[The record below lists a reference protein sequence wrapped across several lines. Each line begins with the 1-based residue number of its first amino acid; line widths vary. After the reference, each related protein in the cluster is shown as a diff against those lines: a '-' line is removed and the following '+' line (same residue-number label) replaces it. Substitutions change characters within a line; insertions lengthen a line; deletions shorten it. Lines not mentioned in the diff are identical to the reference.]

1 MMSYLT
7 IKYEKNIFLQNFVNE
22 RRITMIETQTVLEK
36 IMHDRKSVRKYK
48 EGVVIPQEKL
58 LYLLDQATSAPSSS
72 NMQPWRFMVIQ
83 DEAAKQKLLPIAFNQ
98 EQIVQSSA
106 TIAVLGDK
114 KMYEKSAD
122 IYNASYEQ
130 GFMSREVADHM
141 ITSSEKLYS
150 GLSEEALTN
159 VIQFD
164 AGLISMQ
171 IMLLAKDMGYDTV
184 PMGGF
189 NKQQFAEAF
198 DVPENEFPILLI
210 SIGEAAAEAYGSS
223 RIDVKKLT
231 RFI

>member
-1 MMSYLT
+1 
-7 IKYEKNIFLQNFVNE
+7 
-22 RRITMIETQTVLEK
+22 MIETQTALTQ

-48 EGVVIPQEKL
+48 EGVEIPKEQL
-58 LYLLDQATSAPSSS
+58 LYLLEQATSAPSSS
-72 NMQPWRFMVIQ
+72 NMQPWRFIVIQ

-106 TIAVLGDK
+106 TIAVLGDME
-114 KMYEKSAD
+114 MYEKTAE
-122 IYNASYEQ
+122 IYEANFAQ
-130 GFMSREVADHM
+130 GFMSREVTDHM
-141 ITSSEKLYS
+141 IASTDKLYR
-150 GLSEEALTN
+150 GLSDEALKN

-198 DVPENEFPILLI
+198 DVPANEFPILLI

-223 RIDVKKLT
+223 RMDVKQLT

>member
-1 MMSYLT
+1 
-7 IKYEKNIFLQNFVNE
+7 
-22 RRITMIETQTVLEK
+22 MIETQTALEK

-58 LYLLDQATSAPSSS
+58 LYLLEQATSAPSSS

-114 KMYEKSAD
+114 KMYEKAED

-130 GFMSREVADHM
+130 GFMSREVADNM
-141 ITSSEKLYS
+141 IKNSEKLYG
-150 GLSEEALTN
+150 GLSDEALTN

-223 RIDVKKLT
+223 RIDVKELT